1 MHKRKRSALAMMEAY
16 YLWGKRSWEDDV
28 TLHVKAKGV
37 VILKEDLVLFARPV
51 NSYAS
56 FADIVNPAIAFDL
69 LSSDMWHVHFM
80 AGSITQLVCISE
92 TISRYPIIS
101 FQRGRRD
108 DEYLHHVKVNRRIRF
123 ICG

>member
-1 MHKRKRSALAMMEAY
+1 MMEAY
-16 YLWGKRSWEDDV
+16 YLWGKRGWEYDV
-28 TLHVKAKGV
+28 ALHVKAKGV

-51 NSYAS
+51 NSHAF

-69 LSSDMWHVHFM
+69 SCSDMWHVHFM
-80 AGSITQLVCISE
+80 AGSISQLAYLSE
-92 TISRYPIIS
+92 TISRYQMVS

-108 DEYLHHVKVNRRIRF
+108 DDHLHHVKVNRLIRL